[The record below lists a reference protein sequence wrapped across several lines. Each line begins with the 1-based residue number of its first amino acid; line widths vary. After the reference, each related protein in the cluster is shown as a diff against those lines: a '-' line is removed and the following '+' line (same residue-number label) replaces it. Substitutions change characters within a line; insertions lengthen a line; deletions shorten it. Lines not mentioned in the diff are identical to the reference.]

1 MWFHIQ
7 RVNDRSPLNFHI
19 MLTSHRPKMARS
31 PWILLFTL
39 LIALNASAS
48 SDTKNQQI
56 AERIKHLVSLP
67 PISQEQLD
75 SLSDR
80 LVYLNNLTSE
90 MSDDVCHEI
99 ALLKTEIAHGCMN
112 GGKTVHITN
121 ILDDMSSCTP
131 HHGMYDFWLGNIAY
145 DARQYA
151 TSVIWYQR
159 ALNTLGI
166 QDRESVMIQL
176 NLSAALHADERWT
189 EAIDSL
195 TIILT
200 GEHWKTAP
208 AVLSDI
214 YNHQIT
220 INAAAML
227 IDDQRFEEALDWL
240 QTLNESN
247 LSEYWKIVK
256 VSNEYNAN
264 LRSAHFSACDSLWV
278 KTLQHIPF
286 ADLPLPLFKFTLSS
300 WLATD
305 AYDYLQELVDEK
317 NTANLL
323 RTNEESLLSAL
334 LNPQITESN
343 RKQQWKILKAT
354 NQLERERMELLATS
368 YEKRAT
374 NSDAFSGLKAKLG
387 LQQKMTSK
395 WQWISLLMA
404 LSLLIYA
411 LTRLYYKQQ
420 AITKI
425 KTAVQHAEANR
436 KRMYNTSKLQVTST
450 DIRKIHMGLAKG
462 HQIGEALLS
471 LQKIEILGKDSSA
484 FAGTEAFQTLEGADA
499 LSEIELT
506 ILKMTME
513 GIPTKEIAHQLK
525 VSSGYVY
532 NSRSAIRKK
541 LNIPKES
548 SIKPWVQRSQD

>member
-1 MWFHIQ
+1 
-7 RVNDRSPLNFHI
+7 
-19 MLTSHRPKMARS
+19 MARS
-31 PWILLFTL
+31 PWTLLFTL

-56 AERIKHLVSLP
+56 AERLKQLVSLP

-80 LVYLNNLTSE
+80 LVYLNNLNSE

-112 GGKTVHITN
+112 GGRTVHITG
-121 ILDDMSSCTP
+121 ILDDPSSCAP
-131 HHGMYDFWLGNIAY
+131 QHGLYDLMLGNIAY
-145 DARQYA
+145 ITRQYA

-159 ALNTLGI
+159 ALQALGI
-166 QDRESVMIQL
+166 QDPASVMIQL
-176 NLSAALHADERWT
+176 NLAAALHADERRT

-195 TIILT
+195 TIILN

-208 AVLSDI
+208 AVLDGK

-227 IDDQRFEEALDWL
+227 SDDQRFEEALDWL
-240 QTLNESN
+240 QALNESN
-247 LSEYWKIVK
+247 LSEYWKVLK
-256 VSNEYNAN
+256 VSNEYTAN
-264 LRSAHFSACDSLWV
+264 LSSAHFSACDSLWV

-286 ADLPLPLFKFTLSS
+286 ADLPLPLFEYMISS

-305 AYDYLQELVDEK
+305 AYDYLQQLIDEK
-317 NTANLL
+317 TVANLL
-323 RTNEESLLSAL
+323 LTNEESLLSAL
-334 LNPQITESN
+334 LNPQITDSN
-343 RKQQWKILKAT
+343 RKQQWEILKAT
-354 NQLERERMELLATS
+354 NQLERERMELLATA

-374 NSDAFSGLKAKLG
+374 KSDAFAGLETKLG
-387 LQQKMTSK
+387 LQQKMTST
-395 WQWISLLMA
+395 WQWATLIMA
-404 LSLLIYA
+404 LSLLIYL

-420 AITKI
+420 AENKI
-425 KTAVQHAEANR
+425 KAEVQRAEVT
-436 KRMYNTSKLQVTST
+436 KKSIDTPSKLQVSRG
-450 DIRKIHMGLAKG
+450 DIRKIHMGLTKG

-471 LQKIEILGKDSSA
+471 LHKIEILYKDNSTGA
-484 FAGTEAFQTLEGADA
+484 ANDGFQKLEGADA

-506 ILKMTME
+506 ILKMMLE
-513 GIPTKEIAHQLK
+513 GTPTKEIAHQLK
-525 VSSGYVY
+525 VSSGYLY
-532 NSRSAIRKK
+532 NSRSAIRQK

-548 SIKPWVQRSQD
+548 SIERWVQRSQG

>member
-1 MWFHIQ
+1 ME
-7 RVNDRSPLNFHI
+7 
-19 MLTSHRPKMARS
+19 RS
-31 PWILLFTL
+31 PWTLLFTL

-56 AERIKHLVSLP
+56 AERLKQLVSLP

-80 LVYLNNLTSE
+80 LVYLNNLNSE

-99 ALLKTEIAHGCMN
+99 ALLKTEVAHGCMN
-112 GGKTVHITN
+112 GGRTVHITG
-121 ILDDMSSCTP
+121 ILDDPSSCAP
-131 HHGMYDFWLGNIAY
+131 HHGLYDFMLGNISY
-145 DARQYA
+145 ITRQYA

-159 ALNTLGI
+159 ALQALGI
-166 QDRESVMIQL
+166 QDPASVMIQL
-176 NLSAALHADERWT
+176 NLAAALHADERGT

-195 TIILT
+195 IIILN

-208 AVLSDI
+208 AVLDGK

-227 IDDQRFEEALDWL
+227 SDDQRFEEALDWL
-240 QTLNESN
+240 QALNESN
-247 LSEYWKIVK
+247 LSEYWKVIK
-256 VSNEYNAN
+256 VSNEYTAN
-264 LRSAHFSACDSLWV
+264 LSSAHFSACDSLWV

-286 ADLPLPLFKFTLSS
+286 ADLPLPLFEYMISS

-305 AYDYLQELVDEK
+305 AYDYLQQLIDEK
-317 NTANLL
+317 TVANLL
-323 RTNEESLLSAL
+323 LTNEESLLSAL
-334 LNPQITESN
+334 LNPQITDSN
-343 RKQQWKILKAT
+343 RKQQWEILKAT
-354 NQLERERMELLATS
+354 NQLERERMELLATA

-374 NSDAFSGLKAKLG
+374 KSDAFAGLETKLG
-387 LQQKMTSK
+387 LQQKMTST
-395 WQWISLLMA
+395 WQWATLIMA
-404 LSLLIYA
+404 LSLLIYL

-420 AITKI
+420 AENKI
-425 KTAVQHAEANR
+425 KAAVNHARVTKKSIDAA
-436 KRMYNTSKLQVTST
+436 SKLQVSRG
-450 DIRKIHMGLAKG
+450 DIRKIHMGLTKG

-471 LQKIEILGKDSSA
+471 LQKIEILYKDNSTGA
-484 FAGTEAFQTLEGADA
+484 ANDGFQTLEGADA

-506 ILKMTME
+506 ILKMTLE
-513 GIPTKEIAHQLK
+513 GTPTKEIAHQLK
-525 VSSGYVY
+525 VSSGYLY

-548 SIKPWVQRSQD
+548 SITLWVHRSQG

>member
-7 RVNDRSPLNFHI
+7 RVNDRSTLNLNI
-19 MLTSHRPKMARS
+19 MLTSHRLRMARN
-31 PWILLFTL
+31 PWTLLFTL

-99 ALLKTEIAHGCMN
+99 ALLKTEIAHGCMK
-112 GGKTVHITN
+112 GGKTVHITEM
-121 ILDDMSSCTP
+121 LDDMSSCTP
-131 HHGMYDFWLGNIAY
+131 HHGLYDFWLGNISY
-145 DARQYA
+145 MTGQYA

-208 AVLSDI
+208 AVLDDM

-247 LSEYWKIVK
+247 LSEYWNIRKF
-256 VSNEYNAN
+256 SNEYNAN

-334 LNPQITESN
+334 LNPQITDSN

-374 NSDAFSGLKAKLG
+374 NSGAFSGLKAKLG

-411 LTRLYYKQQ
+411 LTRLHYKQQ
-420 AITKI
+420 SITKI
-425 KTAVQHAEANR
+425 KTAVQHAKANR
-436 KRMYNTSKLQVTST
+436 KRMYETSKFQVTST

-471 LQKIEILGKDSSA
+471 LQKIETLCKDSSA
-484 FAGTEAFQTLEGADA
+484 FAGTEALQTLEGADA

-506 ILKMTME
+506 ILKRTME

-525 VSSGYVY
+525 VSSGYLY
-532 NSRSAIRKK
+532 NSRSTIRKK

-548 SIKPWVQRSQD
+548 SITLWVQRSQD

>member
-19 MLTSHRPKMARS
+19 MLTSHRPRIARS
-31 PWILLFTL
+31 PWTLLFTL

-80 LVYLNNLTSE
+80 LVYLNNLNSE

-112 GGKTVHITN
+112 GGRTVHITG
-121 ILDDMSSCTP
+121 ILNDPSSCTP
-131 HHGMYDFWLGNIAY
+131 HHGLYDFMLGNIAY
-145 DARQYA
+145 VARQYA

-159 ALNTLGI
+159 ALQALGI
-166 QDRESVMIQL
+166 QDPESVMIQL
-176 NLSAALHADERWT
+176 NLAAALHADERRT

-208 AVLSDI
+208 AVLEGT

-227 IDDQRFEEALDWL
+227 MNDQRFEEALDWL

-256 VSNEYNAN
+256 ASNEYNAN

-334 LNPQITESN
+334 LNPQITDSN

-471 LQKIEILGKDSSA
+471 LQKIEILAKDSSA

-525 VSSGYVY
+525 VSSGYLY

-548 SIKPWVQRSQD
+548 SIKLWVQRSQD